1 MTNALSD
8 SIHALVF
15 YGGLV
20 SIGISAFLVYVAAW
34 MGAAFDE
41 YTRTGGC

>member
-1 MTNALSD
+1 MTNALSN

-20 SIGISAFLVYVAAW
+20 SVGISAFLVYVAAW
-34 MGAAFDE
+34 MGTAFDE
-41 YTRTGGC
+41 YTRTGAY